1 MAPGDGKRR
10 GRWPSWAVRLRVP
23 GDTPQGKLPGVG
35 GWLGPSLRA
44 AAFPPHCAELEKAG
58 WVLTAARRTRARGS
72 ILSFQNSSVLEFVP
86 MGTASVLYLPVTCLW
101 AAGARLLLAPMLE
114 DAQTDVSFLICAG
127 VRWTVGSAVLSFGQ
141 WDTTDNDLVGL
152 KDHVNS
158 TVAAGDRSL
167 ENILGDSAPVRK
179 NRL

>member
-1 MAPGDGKRR
+1 
-10 GRWPSWAVRLRVP
+10 
-23 GDTPQGKLPGVG
+23 
-35 GWLGPSLRA
+35 
-44 AAFPPHCAELEKAG
+44 
-58 WVLTAARRTRARGS
+58 
-72 ILSFQNSSVLEFVP
+72 
-86 MGTASVLYLPVTCLW
+86 MGTASVLYLPVTRLW

-158 TVAAGDRSL
+158 TVTAGDRSL